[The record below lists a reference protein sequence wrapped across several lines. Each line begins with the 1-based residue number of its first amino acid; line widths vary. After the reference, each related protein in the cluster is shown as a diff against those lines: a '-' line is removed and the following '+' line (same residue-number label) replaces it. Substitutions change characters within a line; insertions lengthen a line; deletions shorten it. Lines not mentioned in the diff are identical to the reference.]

1 MRFKGKIAK
10 WFYSIMIIVAVIL
23 IPVIVLAVID
33 GEAFVLAVVLSIFVF
48 IEAFFISIIFRNFVE
63 LKSDSLLIVFGVV
76 RVSILYNDMKE
87 IRTTRDFSSSLAAS
101 FDRIRIQY
109 KNGKTVMISLQN
121 KQQFYKEIQKKKSD
135 LIII

>member
-121 KQQFYKEIQKKKSD
+121 KQQFYKEIQKKKSN

>member
-1 MRFKGKIAK
+1 
-10 WFYSIMIIVAVIL
+10 MIIVAVIL

-33 GEAFVLAVVLSIFVF
+33 GEAFVLAVVFSIFVF

-101 FDRIRIQY
+101 FDRIKIQY

>member
-76 RVSILYNDMKE
+76 RVSILYSDMKE

-121 KQQFYKEIQKKKSD
+121 KQQFYKEIQKKKSN